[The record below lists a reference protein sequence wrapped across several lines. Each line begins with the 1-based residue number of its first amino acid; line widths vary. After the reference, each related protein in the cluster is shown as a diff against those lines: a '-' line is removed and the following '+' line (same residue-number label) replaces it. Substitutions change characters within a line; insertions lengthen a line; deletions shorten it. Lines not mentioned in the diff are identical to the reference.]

1 MSETHSPH
9 PLLPLL
15 SKVSYFAH
23 LDESIRGEIARL
35 AVRRAYRSE
44 EVIFW
49 EGDPCQGL
57 YLVETGWLKVFKLSP
72 AGREQVLHF
81 LGPGETFNALSVFTD
96 APNPATVMALEPS
109 TIWLIRRETMLKLL
123 ETHPPIAR
131 VVIQDL
137 AGRLLHMM
145 SLVEDISL
153 RPVEGRLARFLLE
166 QAEAQ
171 TVHRRR
177 WATQAEMAS
186 RLGTVPDVFNRAL
199 RKLVEAGLIE
209 VSRHQIR
216 ILDPNGLEMIAKGL
230 E

>member
-1 MSETHSPH
+1 MSSQPVSSA
-9 PLLPLL
+9 LLTLL
-15 SKVSYFAH
+15 AKISYFSH
-23 LDESIRGEIARL
+23 LDETLRKEIARYAL
-35 AVRRAYRSE
+35 RRDYTGDE
-44 EVIFW
+44 IIFL

-57 YLVETGWLKVFKLSP
+57 YLVETGWLKVFKL
-72 AGREQVLHF
+72 ARTGREQVLHF

-109 TIWLIRRETMLKLL
+109 TVWLIRRETMLKLL
-123 ETHPPIAR
+123 ETHPPLAR
-131 VVIQDL
+131 MVIQDL
-137 AGRLLHMM
+137 AGRLLHMI

-166 QAEAQ
+166 QAEAD
-171 TVHRRR
+171 TVQRRR
-177 WATQAEMAS
+177 WATQAEKAA

-216 ILDPNGLEMIAKGL
+216 ILDADRLQKLAQGGE
-230 E
+230 